1 MSQKDNLFYKNGYKD
16 PGVYTWGVRGGGGKG
31 MGWLCPQALLVVS

>member
-1 MSQKDNLFYKNGYKD
+1 MSQKDNLFYKNGYKKTRESIF
-16 PGVYTWGVRGGGGKG
+16 GGGGGKG